1 MSQFIKLPPKD
12 NKTIIFEVYTKIL
25 SIHYTDEQMPIISEE
40 LIIHILSY
48 VNDVRTL
55 RNFSLSS
62 KHYYDGG
69 GIPVGT
75 VVRTCL
81 MSGGKAKKTMEKLY
95 PLIKKRSIHP
105 PSARRLLTLAT
116 GIFCEYCKNT
126 TMLYEKNN
134 YVKCVRDP
142 YGLHVCWRCVT
153 KRQRSKRLSKI
164 GSSFR
169 SNKFGYHCVLDHDRT
184 ACKKMGDRILD
195 DNSLISE
202 RKWALDNNISVT
214 SEDSVFDLHNYMWKI
229 PYTDSHGERA
239 GPIMTHNH
247 ALILIRQL
255 EGLTSLE
262 EMNWMC
268 DFYINEV
275 LQASST
281 NHPLYTQFEQSYD
294 DTIERACFNKEVK
307 RLHKMNMSIEW
318 RLRKIN
324 NAKNLLKAIQSKVTI
339 PRIACLLT
347 DYKLNLHFL
356 NKTKI
361 RQRHRP
367 RNQDRQVPLLMNHY
381 WVHNILKNALSAP
394 TKCTKRQISEL
405 ASSLDTEEG
414 GDRMLMSNFDDNI
427 FYLYEEPRVI
437 ALNRR
442 PSWPWRGQRAWRRR
456 RRRTG
461 GER

>member
-414 GDRMLMSNFDDNI
+414 GDRMLVSNVDDNI

>member
-1 MSQFIKLPPKD
+1 MPFISRD
-12 NKTIIFEVYTKIL
+12 
-25 SIHYTDEQMPIISEE
+25 
-40 LIIHILSY
+40 LIIYILSY

-55 RNFSLSS
+55 RNFSLTS
-62 KHYYDGG
+62 KHYYDG

-81 MSGGKAKKTMEKLY
+81 MSGGKAKKTMDKLC

-126 TMLYEKNN
+126 TKLYYKNN
-134 YVKCVRDP
+134 YVKFVRDP

-229 PYTDSHGERA
+229 PYTDYHGERA

-367 RNQDRQVPLLMNHY
+367 RNKDRQVPLLMNHY

-414 GDRMLMSNFDDNI
+414 GDRMLVSNVYDNI
-427 FYLYEEPRVI
+427 FYLYE
-437 ALNRR
+437 
-442 PSWPWRGQRAWRRR
+442 
-456 RRRTG
+456 
-461 GER
+461 

>member
-1 MSQFIKLPPKD
+1 MPFISRD
-12 NKTIIFEVYTKIL
+12 
-25 SIHYTDEQMPIISEE
+25 
-40 LIIHILSY
+40 LIIYILSY

-55 RNFSLSS
+55 RNFSLTS
-62 KHYYDGG
+62 KHYYDG

-81 MSGGKAKKTMEKLY
+81 MSGGKAKKTMDKLC

-126 TMLYEKNN
+126 TKLYDKNN
-134 YVKCVRDP
+134 YVKFVRDP
-142 YGLHVCWRCVT
+142 YGLHVCWRCAT
-153 KRQRSKRLSKI
+153 TRQRSKRLSKI

-169 SNKFGYHCVLDHDRT
+169 NNKFGYHCVLDHDRT
-184 ACKKMGDRILD
+184 ACKKMGDRLLD
-195 DNSLISE
+195 DNSCIEE
-202 RKWALDNNISVT
+202 RRWALVNNVSVS
-214 SEDSVFDLHNYMWKI
+214 SENSVFDLHNYMWKI

-442 PSWPWRGQRAWRRR
+442 PSWPWRGQHAWRRR